1 MKYVA
6 RCESNCCCRHCCED
20 GGQIYLRQILYD
32 ETVVKSVHLSENK
45 SGSWRLHTG
54 TSVAFLIKTA
64 DICITTEKLIIL
76 GNSHVHAFYNFHVN
90 LDFFA
95 ELQQLREKDVENESS
110 VKCKVQLFTC
120 LNFCFTLYLS
130 LSSVGSTFII
140 TEYSSSAPLT
150 SPVISAS
157 LIMTSLSVSSL
168 GWLELWPLVVPLLLT
183 ACDPLLFSVP
193 TTVSCFSWVSL
204 NSLIS
209 SSLVFSQVYN
219 RPGFI
224 STNVRSART
233 LKIFSNQSLMT
244 SFSDFILSTSTLDV
258 AIW

>member
-1 MKYVA
+1 M
-6 RCESNCCCRHCCED
+6 
-20 GGQIYLRQILYD
+20 
-32 ETVVKSVHLSENK
+32 
-45 SGSWRLHTG
+45 
-54 TSVAFLIKTA
+54 
-64 DICITTEKLIIL
+64 
-76 GNSHVHAFYNFHVN
+76 
-90 LDFFA
+90 
-95 ELQQLREKDVENESS
+95 
-110 VKCKVQLFTC
+110 QLFTC